1 MASHSERTP
10 PPNSPAVNNLTSTPE
25 ARPQVNAEATKRTPA
40 VLRANGTK
48 AYSTTQPTASSNQ
61 KIMSDETKGYWI
73 GPCPV
78 SEFRD
83 SFLSTKSRSKRRP
96 KIPTTFFA
104 DKNIKQEE
112 DLYSAFDEFVNEKGA
127 CPKYELRNTSR
138 HHDPNSR
145 PGSQVKPDNNLYEKG
160 VVTPGYVN
168 HMDKASL
175 VAEFKY
181 GKDLDIL
188 VADNFSDRDAAA
200 PFEATAEKRLKARGQ
215 LVTYLVEMAA
225 RQHRTHIFMVF
236 VFHPYARLIRWD
248 RAGIVVSEKF
258 EYVEDCSVLSD
269 FFFRY
274 SQLTKAAQG
283 YDKTAK
289 LANKKETKHARTYL
303 AEWAPVTVEREV
315 YKIQVPHQSPDGK
328 STMRSFLVWG
338 ALAEAASPLGR
349 GTKGWPALEVK
360 KGKPIDTVPVFLKEQ
375 WRGKDVTPEVETLK
389 LLNDKGV
396 EFVPTLVCGGDISG
410 EFQTTLTHEYAHKSW
425 RKVSND
431 PKLVK
436 KIETRIHVRLVTKE
450 VGRPLETFRS
460 SFEMMKVIYD
470 AFKGHKQAYKLCNL
484 LHRDVSGGNIL
495 ILDNGDGLLNDW
507 DLAIRLDESGSA
519 RTGERTGTWPFMSY
533 DLLSNPNKLHT
544 VRDDLESFF
553 WVVLF
558 YGLHYVSHTLSG
570 RRTLDDKIYQIFH
583 HCTRED
589 GIAHGGV
596 YKRDLFGGPTVLH
609 FTPKTLSNPNPLEFT
624 YSSPLTKF
632 LHAARSLLRSWKIE
646 TETAIESPPAME
658 TPQWVADPLSKKHED
673 IEQLYDTATRDRSAW
688 PLNDKAEYQLASWK
702 PTGFRI
708 STKRKSVEP
717 PAVGSSKKAKKSTN

>member
-10 PPNSPAVNNLTSTPE
+10 SPNPPAVNDLTSTPE
-25 ARPQVNAEATKRTPA
+25 ARPQVNAEATTRTPA
-40 VLRANGTK
+40 VLKANGTK

-61 KIMSDETKGYWI
+61 EIMSDETKGYWI

-78 SEFRD
+78 SEFGD
-83 SFLSTKSRSKRRP
+83 SFLSTESQLTRP
-96 KIPTTFFA
+96 DIPKTFFA
-104 DKNIKQEE
+104 DKDIKKEE

-127 CPKYELRNTSR
+127 CPEYELRDTSR

-145 PGSQVKPDNNLYEKG
+145 PGSRVKPDSNLYEKG
-160 VVTPGYVN
+160 VVKPGYVN

-175 VAEFKY
+175 VVEFKY

-188 VADNFSDRDAAA
+188 IMDSHSDRDAAA

-225 RQHRTHIFMVF
+225 RQRRTHIFVVF

-274 SQLTKAAQG
+274 SQLTKEAQG
-283 YDKTAK
+283 YDRTAK
-289 LANKKETKHARTYL
+289 LASKDETTHAHNYL
-303 AEWAPVTVEREV
+303 ADWAPVKVEREV
-315 YKIQVPHQSPDGK
+315 YKIQVPFKSPDGTT
-328 STMRSFLVWG
+328 TMRSFLVWG

-410 EFQTTLTHEYAHKSW
+410 DFQTTVTHEYADKSW
-425 RKVSND
+425 RMVSND

-450 VGRPLETFRS
+450 VGRPLENFAS
-460 SFEMMKVIYD
+460 SREMMKVIYD
-470 AFKGHKQAYKLCNL
+470 AFKGHQQAYNLCNL

-507 DLAIRLDESGSA
+507 DLAIRLDDSGPP

-533 DLLSNPNKLHT
+533 SLLSDQDKLHT

-558 YGLHYVSHTLSG
+558 YSLHYVPHALSYQKK
-570 RRTLDDKIYQIFH
+570 LDDKIYQVFH
-583 HCTRED
+583 QYAKED
-589 GIAHGGV
+589 GIAYGAGG
-596 YKRDLFGGPTVLH
+596 KEKLLNG
-609 FTPKTLSNPNPLEFT
+609 SILEFRQKSP
-624 YSSPLTKF
+624 YIKEPFEFAHCLPLTNY
-632 LHAARSLLRSWKIE
+632 LRNARNLLVDWE
-646 TETAIESPPAME
+646 TETQHAFRSPPDAQQTAM
-658 TPQWVADPLSKKHED
+658 WYADPLFKMHDDAKHLFED
-673 IEQLYDTATRDRSAW
+673 VLSEEIIW
-688 PLNDKAEYQLASWK
+688 PTNDQAILQLATSK
-702 PTGFRI
+702 PAGFKI
-708 STKRKSVEP
+708 SNKRKAVEAQP
-717 PAVGSSKKAKKSTN
+717 GSSKKLKKSAN